1 MNVMIRAGALVFFS
15 VVVMSCVTGI
25 SPAMADIY
33 RYVDAN
39 GVVHFTN
46 TPTHGRWDF
55 YRKERGQATSVTHS
69 YLDIIQRC
77 SNLFRLDEAVI
88 KAVIKVES
96 DYNPRVVSSKGA
108 QGLMQ
113 LIPETAREL
122 RVVNAFD
129 PTENIRGGSQY
140 LRQMLDQFDGNLELA
155 LAAYN
160 AGPNAVRRY
169 GGIPPYDETRTYIK
183 RVKHYIDYYRKAGDT
198 LL

>member
-1 MNVMIRAGALVFFS
+1 MIRCGLFLILPVLMMVS
-15 VVVMSCVTGI
+15 VLGI

-33 RYVDAN
+33 RHVDAD

-55 YRKERGQATSVTHS
+55 YRKERGQVAASVRS
-69 YLDIIQRC
+69 YREIIQRY
-77 SNLFRLDEAVI
+77 SNFYRLEEALV

-96 DYNPRVVSSKGA
+96 DYNPSTVSSKGA

-113 LIPETAREL
+113 LIPATARDL

-129 PTENIRGGSQY
+129 PNENIRGGSQY
-140 LRQMLDQFDGNLELA
+140 LRQMLDQFNGELELA

-160 AGPNAVRRY
+160 AGPNAVKRY
-169 GGIPPYDETRTYIK
+169 GGIPPYDETRAYVK

>member
-1 MNVMIRAGALVFFS
+1 MFFVLSAFGA
-15 VVVMSCVTGI
+15 

-33 RYVDAN
+33 RYVDAQ

-55 YRKERGQATSVTHS
+55 YRKERGHGATSVRS
-69 YLDIIQRC
+69 YQEIIQRY
-77 SNLFRLDEAVI
+77 SNLYRLEEALV

-96 DYNPRVVSSKGA
+96 DYNPSTVSVKGA

-113 LIPETAREL
+113 LIPETARYL

-129 PTENIRGGSQY
+129 PNENIRGGSQY
-140 LRQMLDQFDGNLELA
+140 LRQMLDQFNGDLELA

-160 AGPNAVRRY
+160 AGPNAVKRY
-169 GGIPPYDETRTYIK
+169 GGIPPYNETRTYVK
-183 RVKHYIDYYRKAGDT
+183 RVKHFLDYYRKAGDT